1 MENYSPEVL
10 IYVQS
15 IKNYFDTNENAR
27 EYFLKNVNYDIFF
40 ENLARI
46 SEINLKKNGE
56 PQLTT
61 DQFEF
66 LRITMEIFN
75 KIDGLQENETIYTYD
90 TKNIKFTKK

>member
-75 KIDGLQENETIYTYD
+75 KIDELRENETIYTYD
-90 TKNIKFTKK
+90 TKNIKFIKK